1 MARRKKMS
9 VFWKVFIAF
18 CVAFA
23 VALGG
28 WLYFLTGWLGDY
40 EAAQPKYVAEE
51 TYKKLLSALEELK

>member
-9 VFWKVFIAF
+9 AFWKVFIAF
-18 CVAFA
+18 CIVFA

-40 EAAQPKYVAEE
+40 EAAQPKYEAEE
-51 TYKKLLSALEELK
+51 TYK